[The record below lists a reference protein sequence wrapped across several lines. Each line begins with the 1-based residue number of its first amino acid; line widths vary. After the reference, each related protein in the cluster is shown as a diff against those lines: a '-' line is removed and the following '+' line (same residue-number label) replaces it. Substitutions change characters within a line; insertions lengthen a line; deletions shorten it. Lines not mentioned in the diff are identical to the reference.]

1 MQSLNDI
8 DALIIDMDGVLW
20 HGDRPQEG
28 IDVFFAGLRRLAL
41 PFVLATNNASLTPA
55 EYVSKLAG
63 FGVSVAEREI
73 LTSGTATAVYLSQQ
87 VVPEQTRVFVIGSS
101 GLIEP
106 LQQQGFILTEL
117 YAPEVDLVVCG
128 LDRQLSWDKLASACY
143 ALQAGARLIASNGDT
158 SLPTERGFAPGNGA
172 VLAAIKAATGVQPLI
187 IGKPE
192 PILYQ
197 QAMQLLGS
205 SKERTVALGD
215 RLDTDILGAVNA
227 GIRSM
232 LLLSGISRREELAH
246 FPYQPTWIYD
256 DILAVHAAME
266 SVRRT

>member
-1 MQSLNDI
+1 MQLADDI

-20 HGDRPQEG
+20 HGSRPQAG
-28 IDVFFAGLRRLAL
+28 IEVFFAGLRQHHI

-55 EYVSKLAG
+55 EYVAKLAG
-63 FGVSVAEREI
+63 FGVDVAEREI
-73 LTSGTATAVYLSQQ
+73 LTSGTATAVYLAQHYQ
-87 VVPEQTRVFVIGSS
+87 PQQTRVFVIGSS

-106 LQQQGFILTEL
+106 LKARGFILTEL
-117 YAPEVDLVVCG
+117 YEPEVDLVVCG
-128 LDRQLSWDKLASACY
+128 LDRELNWDKLASACY

-158 SLPTERGFAPGNGA
+158 SLPTEHGFAPGNGA
-172 VLAAIKAATGVQPLI
+172 VLAAIQAATHIKPLI

-197 QAMQLLGS
+197 QAMHVLAS

-227 GIRSM
+227 GIRSI
-232 LLLSGISRREELAH
+232 LLLSGISGRADLDNL
-246 FPYQPTWIYD
+246 PYQPTWIYD
-256 DILAVHAAME
+256 DILAVHAAMA
-266 SVRRT
+266 SLRR